1 MNKKLIAILLL
12 IVSLALSASAN
23 EGWEILENWRK
34 LEAGQNPKAVEK
46 ILGSPERINGGS
58 VATWDYPNG
67 GRVTFIQNKVT
78 SWYEPN
84 SFKKLA
90 RHSEGMGTSSD
101 QVTTLNEEIQDL
113 KKRISALEA
122 IVHHSPDTA
131 SANGHWNSI
140 HNWRK
145 LKVGMTPSQ
154 VEMLLGEPLR
164 IRSSISTTWEYPKD
178 GKVEFLVGEL
188 AMWNEPAL

>member
-1 MNKKLIAILLL
+1 MNKKLIATLLL
-12 IVSLALSASAN
+12 IVSLAISANAN
-23 EGWEILENWRK
+23 EGWESLENWRK

-67 GRVTFIQNKVT
+67 GRATFIQNKVT
-78 SWYEPN
+78 SWHEPN
-84 SFKKLA
+84 SFKKLTS
-90 RHSEGMGTSSD
+90 HSEGMGISSGH
-101 QVTTLNEEIQDL
+101 VTMLPQEIQDL

-140 HNWRK
+140 PNWRK
-145 LKVGMTPSQ
+145 LKAGMTPRE
-154 VEMLLGEPLR
+154 VRLLLGEPLR

-188 AMWNEPAL
+188 VMWNEPAL